1 MLGLYTTPHLSA
13 ILLPSSS
20 TSRLHFT
27 KTPARSSHVPCA
39 LPSSALSK
47 TKRVFAKMNGCAT
60 SFSSI
65 LDATLEIQK
74 ALPTHACDIS
84 KGHPHPCMPRCLR
97 QRSHAN
103 PRYCSLC
110 SRRHRR
116 ADIRMSDHAN
126 MRRQREAAEVACT
139 QEQDGA
145 RCGDLAWL
153 ACGAQHCHPSMTHL
167 YKPKSS
173 HIHHR

>member
-1 MLGLYTTPHLSA
+1 MSSLMLGLYITPHLSA
-13 ILLPSSS
+13 ILVPSLY
-20 TSRLHFT
+20 TREFHFT
-27 KTPARSSHVPCA
+27 KMPLRREHVCCTV
-39 LPSSALSK
+39 PSSTLSK

-60 SFSSI
+60 SFSST
-65 LDATLEIQK
+65 LDANSK

-110 SRRHRR
+110 SRRHRG
-116 ADIRMSDHAN
+116 ADIRMSEKSN

-139 QEQDGA
+139 QEQDA
-145 RCGDLAWL
+145 RGVVTQRGC
-153 ACGAQHCHPSMTHL
+153 SHL
-167 YKPKSS
+167 RRATRSS
-173 HIHHR
+173 